1 MPKIFKEETVATNIR
16 MPAELQ
22 KKVRLVKA
30 LYQDSI
36 SLYIVSL
43 IEADLEKNS
52 EMYKEKILEL

>member
-1 MPKIFKEETVATNIR
+1 MPKIFKEETVGVSIR
-16 MPAELQ
+16 MPVALQ

-36 SLYIVSL
+36 SLYIVGL

-52 EMYKEKILEL
+52 EVYKDKILKL

>member
-1 MPKIFKEETVATNIR
+1 MPKIFKEETVGISIR
-16 MPAELQ
+16 MPVALQ

-36 SLYIVSL
+36 SLYIVGL

-52 EMYKEKILEL
+52 EVYKDKILKL

>member
-1 MPKIFKEETVATNIR
+1 MPRIFKEETVGTNIR
-16 MPAELQ
+16 MPVELQ

>member
-1 MPKIFKEETVATNIR
+1 MPKIFKEETVGVSIR

-22 KKVRLVKA
+22 KKIRLVKA

-36 SLYIVSL
+36 SLYIVGL

-52 EMYKEKILEL
+52 EAYKEKILKL

>member
-1 MPKIFKEETVATNIR
+1 MPKIFKEETVGISIR
-16 MPAELQ
+16 MPVALQ

-36 SLYIVSL
+36 SLYIVGL

-52 EMYKEKILEL
+52 EVYKEKILKL

>member
-43 IEADLEKNS
+43 IEADLEKNK
-52 EMYKEKILEL
+52 EMYKEKLLEL

>member
-1 MPKIFKEETVATNIR
+1 MPKIFKEETVGISIR

-22 KKVRLVKA
+22 KKIRLVKA

-36 SLYIVSL
+36 SLYIVGL

-52 EMYKEKILEL
+52 EEYKEKILKL